1 MSNVEAAGVD
11 ADVPRVTAPPAMA
24 ARAVRAALAARA
36 GGQRPAARQRQAA
49 LAAAPGAGA
58 EEGHPARWWIL
69 AVLASVAFMAQ
80 LDLFIV
86 NVALPVIGTSYPGS
100 SLPGLSWVLN
110 AYAIVFAALLVP
122 AGRLADHFGRR
133 RFLLAGV
140 AVFTL
145 ASAACAVAPSL
156 GVLVAARAVQALGA
170 ALIVPTSL
178 GLLYPAFAKR
188 HHARVVGIWAGV
200 GAVAATAGPPVGGLL
215 VEASWRWIFL
225 INVPIGVVTLL
236 AGLRV
241 LPEVRAVAGS
251 RLPDWVSAAGV
262 LGSVTLLV
270 LGTVQGPDW
279 GWGSARTVALLTA
292 AAVVIALTVARTLR
306 HPHALIERDL
316 FTSRPFTGATIALF
330 LFYIGFAIFLLS
342 VVLFLQGEWHY
353 SVVKSGLAIAP
364 GPATAA
370 VFAVNAGR
378 IQARFGRLVP
388 ALAGTLCMAAM
399 AGYWILFTGTAPD
412 YPAAFLPAL
421 FIGGASAGLTQA
433 PLFAAAGTL
442 PPDRA
447 TTGSAV
453 LNMSRQ
459 VGSAFGVA
467 AVVVIL
473 GAGAHTV
480 AGFHQV
486 WAAEAVAGLLAALAV
501 AVTARRRA
509 APGRLE
515 AARGER
521 AAA

>member
-1 MSNVEAAGVD
+1 MSSAEAAD
-11 ADVPRVTAPPAMA
+11 AEAEVSPGTVPPDTVPPDTGPSVTG
-24 ARAVRAALAARA
+24 RR
-36 GGQRPAARQRQAA
+36 
-49 LAAAPGAGA
+49 AAPGPAA
-58 EEGHPARWWIL
+58 SSAPADEGNPARWWIL
-69 AVLASVAFMAQ
+69 AVLAAVAFMAQ

-86 NVALPVIGTSYPGS
+86 NVALPVIGRSYPGS

-110 AYAIVFAALLVP
+110 AYAIIFAALLVP

-133 RFLLAGV
+133 RFLLVGV

-145 ASAACAVAPSL
+145 ASAACAVAPTL
-156 GVLVAARAVQALGA
+156 GVLVAARAVQAAGA

-188 HHARVVGIWAGV
+188 QHGMVVGIWAGV

-236 AGLRV
+236 AGVKV

-251 RLPDWVSAAGV
+251 RLPDWASAAGV
-262 LGSVTLLV
+262 LASVTLLV
-270 LGTVQGPDW
+270 LGTVQGPSW
-279 GWGSARTVALLTA
+279 GWGSARTVALLA
-292 AAVVIALTVARTLR
+292 VAAVVTALTVARTLR

-316 FTSRPFTGATIALF
+316 FRSRPFTGASIALF
-330 LFYIGFAIFLLS
+330 VFYVGFAIFLLS

-370 VFAVNAGR
+370 VFALNAGR
-378 IQARFGRLVP
+378 IQARFGR
-388 ALAGTLCMAAM
+388 AASAMAGTLLMAAA
-399 AGYWILFTGTAPD
+399 AGYWMLLAGAHPD
-412 YPAAFLPAL
+412 YAAAFLPGM
-421 FIGGASAGLTQA
+421 FIGGISAGLTQA

-453 LNMSRQ
+453 LNMARQ
-459 VGSAFGVA
+459 VGSAVGVA
-467 AVVVIL
+467 VVVVIL
-473 GAGAHTV
+473 GAGGARTV
-480 AGFHQV
+480 AGYHHV
-486 WAAEAVAGLLAALAV
+486 WAAEAVAGLVACLAV
-501 AVTARRRA
+501 AVTARRGGDRA
-509 APGRLE
+509 Y
-515 AARGER
+515 R
-521 AAA
+521 A